1 MTDNGVTLS
10 LDASKILETAQEVG
24 VHVAIHG
31 HQHMPHLAR
40 YQSLPLMGGDESKGL
55 TVVSNG
61 SAGVSAKRRP
71 GEERN
76 TYCVFTFS
84 TEGVH
89 LRMRELR
96 SDSKSGSDIFDGDLG
111 ASPAVPK

>member
-1 MTDNGVTLS
+1 MQPFMATSTCRIWL
-10 LDASKILETAQEVG
+10 
-24 VHVAIHG
+24 AIKAF
-31 HQHMPHLAR
+31 L
-40 YQSLPLMGGDESKGL
+40 LWGGDESKGL